1 MAVYGSIA
9 GIKQLLRSDAGAVF
23 SADEDARIAVLQE
36 VASLAVERET
46 GAVFYTTEGVDPPEP
61 PVVVREQVGGGSR
74 LLYLDQAVRSVTVI
88 TEGPEWVSGAWTGG
102 TPLTT
107 SQYRLSARIA
117 NGAYRVIERMDG
129 YWVGTVLVSGVWEES
144 YAEVPADI
152 DYATNRI
159 AAEIF
164 KSEQASPHGL
174 MGPEGAM
181 VPVRKAMQIEE
192 VRRII
197 DAHRVGPGIWVVG

>member
-1 MAVYGSIA
+1 MALYGSVEGVQA
-9 GIKQLLRSDAGAVF
+9 LLRSGDDATF
-23 SADEDARIAVLQE
+23 SDDEDDRITALQG

-46 GAVFYTTEGVDPPEP
+46 GAIFYTTEGVDPPEP
-61 PVVVREQVGGGSR
+61 PSVAREQDGDGTPR
-74 LLYLDQAVRSVTVI
+74 LYLDLGVRSVASIV
-88 TEGPEWVSGAWTGG
+88 EFPAWVSGAWTGG
-102 TPLTT
+102 MQLTT
-107 SQYRLSARIA
+107 SQFRLTAQVA

-129 YWVGTVLVSGVWEES
+129 AWSGTVLVTGVWEDS
-144 YAEVPADI
+144 YTSVPADI

-192 VRRII
+192 VRKII
-197 DAHRVGPGIWVVG
+197 DFYRVGPGMWVVG